1 MGTLAALIVTLL
13 VGGVATFY
21 ILGMRLR
28 REEQA
33 TGILALAGMH
43 WREFQRLVVAV
54 MQRRGYRPVP
64 HSAGIDDDALI
75 ELEHE
80 GKAWLLSTKHGAA
93 YVLGPPVIAEFANV
107 LQLRGATGGWMTTLG
122 STTPDNVALARVQ
135 KIELLDGHTLWSDI
149 KPLLDA
155 EQRAEITGAAR
166 ARAMRHLAVAWGL
179 AVCVGGALF
188 LMSGPASD
196 PPLDDSTAPAVVS
209 PSAQQAAAPAAAPRS
224 SVARADIAVPPPP
237 DDPQALVDRRRR
249 LASAVSTLPWVDR
262 AAWST
267 QSTLMI
273 HLVGDTEA
281 DKAELCRLVEPY
293 AELRASRLQLQPPQD
308 SQKPVRFIQCRTY

>member
-13 VGGVATFY
+13 VGGVATVY
-21 ILGMRLR
+21 ILGLRLR

-54 MQRRGYRPVP
+54 MQRRGYRAAPR
-64 HSAGIDDDALI
+64 STGIDDDALI

-93 YVLGPPVIAEFANV
+93 YVLGPPAIAEFANV

-122 STTPDNVALARVQ
+122 NTTPDNVALARVQ

-179 AVCVGGALF
+179 AICIGGVLF
-188 LMSGPASD
+188 LMPGPAPS
-196 PPLDDSTAPAVVS
+196 PPQDDANGTAAASPPA
-209 PSAQQAAAPAAAPRS
+209 PQAAPAAAPPTAPVDS
-224 SVARADIAVPPPP
+224 AVPPP
-237 DDPQALVDRRRR
+237 DDPQALAERRRK
-249 LASAVSTLPWVDR
+249 LASAISTLPWVDR

-267 QSTLMI
+267 QSTLMV
-273 HLVGDTEA
+273 HLAGDVEA
-281 DKAELCRLVEPY
+281 DKAELCRLVDPY

-308 SQKPVRFIQCRTY
+308 SEKPVRFIQCRTY

>member
-64 HSAGIDDDALI
+64 QSAGIDDDALI

-166 ARAMRHLAVAWGL
+166 TRAMRHLAVAWGL
-179 AVCVGGALF
+179 AVCIGGVLF
-188 LMSGPASD
+188 LMSGPASS
-196 PPLDDSTAPAVVS
+196 PSQDDTTTPAAVS
-209 PSAQQAAAPAAAPRS
+209 PAAPQAATPAAAPS
-224 SVARADIAVPPPP
+224 TTIASADTAAPPP
-237 DDPQALVDRRRR
+237 DDPQALAERRRK
-249 LASAVSTLPWVDR
+249 LATAVSTLSWVDR
-262 AAWST
+262 ATWST
-267 QSTLMI
+267 QSTLMV
-273 HLVGDTEA
+273 HLAGDVEA
-281 DKAELCRLVEPY
+281 DKAELCGLVEPY

>member
-1 MGTLAALIVTLL
+1 MSTLAALILTLL
-13 VGGVATFY
+13 VGGVATVY

-43 WREFQRLVVAV
+43 WREFQRLVVAI
-54 MQRRGYRPVP
+54 MQKRGYRPVQQ
-64 HSAGIDDDALI
+64 STGIDDDALI

-80 GKAWLLSTKHGAA
+80 GKSWLLSTKHGAA

-107 LQLRGATGGWMTTLG
+107 LQLRGAAGGWMTTLG
-122 STTPDNVALARVQ
+122 STTPDNVSLARVQ

-149 KPLLDA
+149 KPLLDP
-155 EQRAEITGAAR
+155 EHRAEITGAAR
-166 ARAMRHLAVAWGL
+166 TRAMRHLAMAWGL
-179 AVCVGGALF
+179 AVCIGGALF
-188 LMSGPASD
+188 LLSGPA
-196 PPLDDSTAPAVVS
+196 PAPLEDDATSLTAAS
-209 PSAQQAAAPAAAPRS
+209 PAAPRPS
-224 SVARADIAVPPPP
+224 TVAATPTTAAPVDTTAPPP
-237 DDPQALVDRRRR
+237 DDPKALAERRRK
-249 LASAVSTLPWVDR
+249 LATAISTLSWVDR

-267 QSTLMI
+267 QSTLMV
-273 HLVGDTEA
+273 HLAGETDA

>member
-1 MGTLAALIVTLL
+1 MSTLAALILTLL
-13 VGGVATFY
+13 VGGVATVY
-21 ILGMRLR
+21 IPGMRLR

-54 MQRRGYRPVP
+54 MQRRGYRPAP
-64 HSAGIDDDALI
+64 QSTGIDDDALI

-93 YVLGPPVIAEFANV
+93 YVLGPPAIAEFANV

-122 STTPDNVALARVQ
+122 NTTPDNVALARVQ

-149 KPLLDA
+149 KPLLDP

-179 AVCVGGALF
+179 AVCIGGVLF
-188 LMSGPASD
+188 LMPGPAPS
-196 PPLDDSTAPAVVS
+196 PPQDDANGTAAVS
-209 PSAQQAAAPAAAPRS
+209 PPAPQAAPAAAPPM
-224 SVARADIAVPPPP
+224 ATATADSAVPPP
-237 DDPQALVDRRRR
+237 DDPQALAERRRK
-249 LASAVSTLPWVDR
+249 LASAISTLPWVDR

-267 QSTLMI
+267 QSTLMV
-273 HLVGDTEA
+273 HLAGDVEA
-281 DKAELCRLVEPY
+281 DKAELCRLVDPY

-308 SQKPVRFIQCRTY
+308 SEKPVRFIQCRTY

>member
-122 STTPDNVALARVQ
+122 NTTADNVALARVQ
-135 KIELLDGHTLWSDI
+135 KIELLDGQTLWSDI

-166 ARAMRHLAVAWGL
+166 ARAMRNLAVAWGL
-179 AVCVGGALF
+179 AVCIGGALF
-188 LMSGPASD
+188 LMPGPASS
-196 PPLDDSTAPAVVS
+196 PPQEDANEVAAVPQATPRST
-209 PSAQQAAAPAAAPRS
+209 PAAAPS
-224 SVARADIAVPPPP
+224 PKAADASTPAPPP
-237 DDPQALVDRRRR
+237 DDPRALVERRRK
-249 LASAVSTLPWVDR
+249 LATAISTLPWVDR

-267 QSTLMI
+267 QSTLMV
-273 HLVGDTEA
+273 HLAGDVEA